1 MRKPRRPSR
10 ARPASTASGPPA
22 TGRAIGS
29 APTPRG
35 NRPRVGPTGTE
46 RMARRPVAKSF
57 VAQHGLWTAG
67 QSRAASAVA
76 QAIKKQKLEL
86 VRFAFADQ
94 HGVLRGKTVVA
105 ADAAALMQSG
115 VTMTTTLLAKD
126 TAHKTAFPVFTPGG
140 GFGMEEMQGA
150 ADFVMVPDPATFR
163 VLPWAPNTG
172 WFLCDIYFTN
182 GKPVPFSTRQVLRD
196 ALKRLKASGF
206 DYLAG
211 LEVEFHLFKL
221 ENPRLTPED
230 ATWPPRAPEVSLLN
244 QGYQYLTES
253 RYDLID
259 AALQPIRR
267 GIAALGLPLRSLE
280 VELGPSQC
288 EFTFRP
294 QAGLDAADTMILFR
308 AAVKQIA
315 RRNGLFASFMCR
327 PAQPNLLACGW
338 HLHQSLIARGGANA
352 FVGHGPDGLSAL
364 ARHFL
369 AGLLAHAR
377 AATAFTAPTVN
388 AYRRFQPYRLAPDR
402 AIWARDNRGVMVR
415 VIGQPGDPATHL
427 ENRVGE
433 PAANPYLYM
442 ASQIY
447 AGLDG
452 IAGKRDPG
460 PSADTP
466 YETQAPSLP
475 KDLGEAVA
483 ALRDSMVFLSGFGD
497 AFVNYY
503 AHLKETEFKHFAGE
517 AVAGPGDVTVW
528 EQNEYFDL
536 F

>member
-1 MRKPRRPSR
+1 
-10 ARPASTASGPPA
+10 
-22 TGRAIGS
+22 
-29 APTPRG
+29 
-35 NRPRVGPTGTE
+35 
-46 RMARRPVAKSF
+46 MARSSAVSF
-57 VAQHGLWTAG
+57 VERHGLWTGEQA
-67 QSRAASAVA
+67 RAAKAAA
-76 QAIKKQKLEL
+76 QAIKRHKLEL
-86 VRFAFADQ
+86 VRFSFADQ
-94 HGVLRGKTVVA
+94 HGVLRGKTVLA
-105 ADAAALMQSG
+105 EDAPALMQAG

-140 GFGMEEMQGA
+140 GFDMAEMQGA
-150 ADFVMVPDPATFR
+150 GDFVMIADPATFQ

-172 WFLCDIYFTN
+172 WFLCDIFFGN
-182 GKPVPFSTRQVLRD
+182 GKPVPFSTRQILRD
-196 ALKRLKASGF
+196 ALARLNAAGF

-253 RYDLID
+253 RFDQID
-259 AALQPIRR
+259 AALEPIRR
-267 GIAALGLPLRSLE
+267 GITALGMPLRSVE

-308 AAVKQIA
+308 AATKQIA
-315 RRNGLFASFMCR
+315 RRHGLLASFMCR
-327 PAQPNLLACGW
+327 PAQPNLLSSGW
-338 HLHQSLIARGGANA
+338 HLHQSLRGHKSGANA
-352 FVGHGPDGLSAL
+352 FAGNAREGLSATGL
-364 ARHFL
+364 NFL
-369 AGLLAHAR
+369 AGLLTHAHAGAAFSTPTINGYKRYR
-377 AATAFTAPTVN
+377 AYT
-388 AYRRFQPYRLAPDR
+388 LAPDR
-402 AIWARDNRGVMVR
+402 VIWARDNRGVMVR
-415 VIGQPGDPATHL
+415 VLGQPGDPATHL
-427 ENRVGE
+427 ENRIGE

-452 IAGKRDPG
+452 LAQKRDPG

-466 YETQAPSLP
+466 YEAKAPLLP
-475 KDLGEAVA
+475 KDLGEALS
-483 ALRDSMVFLSGFGD
+483 ALRASEMFEKAFGES
-497 AFVNYY
+497 FVDYY
-503 AHLKETEFKHFAGE
+503 AHIKEAELARFKAEASGE
-517 AVAGPGDVTVW
+517 ATVTAW